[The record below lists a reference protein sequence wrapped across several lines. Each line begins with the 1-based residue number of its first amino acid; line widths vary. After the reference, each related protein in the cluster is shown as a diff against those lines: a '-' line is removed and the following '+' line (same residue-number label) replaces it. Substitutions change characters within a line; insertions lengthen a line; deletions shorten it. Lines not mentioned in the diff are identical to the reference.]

1 MAGAITLRCGRS
13 KCTISARL
21 AGRPVLS
28 ATLSPASVETST
40 CASALSAPAAWLY
53 WANCHHA
60 PWHAFCSRQRQ
71 ARDWM
76 HCKGHESNPDPMM
89 QALILSHVAL
99 ISALLIQDSAVSAMT
114 NLLRQDDDLWYFST
128 CC

>member
-40 CASALSAPAAWLY
+40 CASALSAPAAWLCC
-53 WANCHHA
+53 ANFHHV
-60 PWHAFCSRQRQ
+60 PWHAFCSKQRQ

-89 QALILSHVAL
+89 QALLV
-99 ISALLIQDSAVSAMT
+99 IS
-114 NLLRQDDDLWYFST
+114 
-128 CC
+128 CCLDQCIDNPGLCCFCHDNSFKAG